1 MGKMKRMDKM
11 EEETGFNTIQWQE
24 RYGVEKQLEE
34 IYQFEEIQWQRRGGV
49 KWVLKG
55 DSNNSY
61 FHGVANGTKKKCTI
75 FSLEDEDREIRD
87 PAEIRNHVE
96 SYYKDLFGAEPEGGV
111 TLGEEFWLEKGRL
124 SDEEAQELIKPFT
137 IKELEGALKDMDVN
151 ASPGP
156 DGRPVGF
163 YREFWQEIKLI
174 VLEMLQ
180 DLYRGELNL
189 SRLNFGMIS
198 LIPKIK
204 EGNTIKQ
211 YRPICLLNI
220 DYKWF
225 SKVFTMRLTPFA
237 DKLISKN

>member
-11 EEETGFNTIQWQE
+11 EEEKGFNTTQWQE
-24 RYGVEKQLEE
+24 RYEVEKQLEE

-174 VLEMLQ
+174 VLEMFQ
-180 DLYRGELNL
+180 DL
-189 SRLNFGMIS
+189 
-198 LIPKIK
+198 
-204 EGNTIKQ
+204 
-211 YRPICLLNI
+211 
-220 DYKWF
+220 
-225 SKVFTMRLTPFA
+225 
-237 DKLISKN
+237 